1 MFSVND
7 KSVTS
12 AKKVECKFCC
22 REAKYTCPRCNCN
35 YCSVKCYKCN
45 EHVQCSEEFYKAWV
59 MTEMKNRKECAHT
72 KLEMLKTLKRL
83 REEEI
88 DDDEEVDDDDLE
100 NKINFIQSSDNLK
113 EEDLW
118 KFLTKDEKDRFQEIV
133 NSEEVETILPV
144 WTPWWNIRK
153 PHVQELRS
161 GEDRTPDVRPLSRL
175 TSRLPSECVKYNLV
189 NVVYGYVYVAKRYN
203 GDYRDFP
210 AETVGAIVYL
220 SPVLYTDV
228 NFNNVSEAVQYC
240 IQKLCLGNGD
250 FRLVREAAVE
260 LLKEVSS
267 IFESTDSC
275 VPEKSVINSLLDM
288 IKLFKEVK
296 KCSGRFKNKSTVLF
310 EKEKLKKSIK
320 KLEYFTSWSVEYS
333 VFFRQLISELEI
345 EYISSV
351 ENTLPRVKIERK
363 KTPIIEEL
371 T

>member
-7 KSVTS
+7 KSSVTS

-59 MTEMKNRKECAHT
+59 MTEMKNRKECADT

-83 REEEI
+83 HEEEREE
-88 DDDEEVDDDDLE
+88 DDDDDLE
-100 NKINFIQSSDNLK
+100 NKINFIQNSDNLK

-133 NSEEVETILPV
+133 NSDEVETILPV
-144 WTPWWNIRK
+144 WNPWWNIRK
-153 PHVQELRS
+153 PRVQELCS
-161 GEDRTPDVRPLSRL
+161 SEDRQLDIQPLSRL
-175 TSRLPSECVKYNLV
+175 TSRLPSECIKYNLV
-189 NVVYGYVYVAKRYN
+189 NVVYSYVYVAKKYN
-203 GDYRDFP
+203 GDYCDFP
-210 AETVGAIVYL
+210 AETVGAILYL
-220 SPVLYTDV
+220 SPVLYTNA

-240 IQKLCLGNGD
+240 IQKLCIGNGD
-250 FRLVREAAVE
+250 FFLVREAAVE
-260 LLKEVSS
+260 LLKDVSS
-267 IFESTDSC
+267 IFESIDPC
-275 VPEKSVINSLLDM
+275 VPEKSVINSLSDV
-288 IKLFKEVK
+288 IKLFREVK
-296 KCSGRFKNKSTVLF
+296 KCSGHFKNKSKVLI

-320 KLEYFTSWSVEYS
+320 KLEYFISWSVEYNTC
-333 VFFRQLISELEI
+333 FQQLISELEI

-351 ENTLPRVKIERK
+351 ENTLPCVKIERK
-363 KTPIIEEL
+363 KTAIIEEL